1 MPVFKRLQLLFV
13 LFAWF
18 LATGAQWDVVQTI
31 GWGRMIANYS
41 RSMPLLDAVKM
52 TFTAENMCRVCEVV
66 SEAKQQENEAQ
77 TLGGSVKTKLVLIF
91 QPVPS
96 LVLPIPASP
105 EWPVLQM
112 QPENA
117 PRLAPPTPPPQFV

>member
-1 MPVFKRLQLLFV
+1 MPVLKRLQLLLV
-13 LFAWF
+13 LSAWL
-18 LATGAQWDVVQTI
+18 LATGAQWDVIQTV

-41 RSMPLLDAVKM
+41 RSMPLLEAVKM

-66 SEAKQQENEAQ
+66 SEAKQQENETQA
-77 TLGGSVKTKLVLIF
+77 LGGSVKTKLLLVF

-96 LVLPIPASP
+96 LVLTVPPGP

-112 QPENA
+112 RPENA
-117 PRLAPPTPPPQFV
+117 PCRVPPTPPPQFV